1 MNIPSKLVE
10 EAVNELS
17 KFPGIGKK
25 SALRMV
31 LHLLK
36 SDAETSVKLGKAIVN
51 MRTQILFCTQCGNVS
66 DKDVCGICSS
76 VNRDREKICV
86 VEDLRDIMAIESTGQ
101 FSGLYHVLG
110 GVLSP
115 IEGIGPSD
123 LNIDKLMERI
133 KTEETKELI
142 MALSP
147 TVEGDSTMFYLTKKL
162 QSPAADAIKI
172 TTISRGI
179 AIGGSLEYADEITL
193 GRSILNRIGLEV

>member
-36 SDAETSVKLGKAIVN
+36 HDTETSVKLGNAIVN
-51 MRTQILFCTQCGNVS
+51 MRKQILFCAQCGNVS
-66 DKDVCGICSS
+66 DKDICGICSS
-76 VNRDREKICV
+76 VNRDRDKICV

-101 FSGLYHVLG
+101 FTGLYHVLG

-123 LNIDKLMERI
+123 LNIDKLLERI

-162 QSPAADAIKI
+162 QSLSVKI

>member
-36 SDAETSVKLGKAIVN
+36 KDTDTSVKLGNAIIN
-51 MRTQILFCTQCGNVS
+51 MRSQILFCQQCGNVS
-66 DKDVCGICSS
+66 DKDICGICSS
-76 VNRDREKICV
+76 VNRDRDKICV

-101 FSGLYHVLG
+101 FTGLYHVLG

-123 LNIDKLMERI
+123 LTIDKLIERV

-162 QSPAADAIKI
+162 TGFPVKI

-193 GRSILNRIGLEV
+193 GRSILNRIGLEA